1 MRKINE
7 NMHAWTLDEVI
18 DQEIGKA
25 GTPERDAF
33 ETKVEAKIRESE
45 EKASMHIVVPVSVR
59 DAIRRNAAALGESA
73 NAYINSIFE
82 QVVTPAA
89 LEFLIPDLNVQDAAF
104 FCECCSRNDH
114 CSKKCQAEQAD
125 STFLH
130 SSCLPEI
137 NCVFCSGVFFALR
150 CVTTKSFS

>member
-1 MRKINE
+1 MRTIEE

-25 GTPERDAF
+25 GTSERDAF
-33 ETKVEAKIRESE
+33 KVRESE

-73 NAYINSIFE
+73 NAYINNIFE

-89 LEFLIPDLNVQDAAF
+89 
-104 FCECCSRNDH
+104 
-114 CSKKCQAEQAD
+114 
-125 STFLH
+125 
-130 SSCLPEI
+130 
-137 NCVFCSGVFFALR
+137 FA
-150 CVTTKSFS
+150 

>member
-33 ETKVEAKIRESE
+33 EAKVEERVREYE
-45 EKASMHIVVPVSVR
+45 EKASMHIVVPVYVR

-73 NAYINSIFE
+73 NAYINNIFE
-82 QVVTPAA
+82 QVVSPS
-89 LEFLIPDLNVQDAAF
+89 AF
-104 FCECCSRNDH
+104 
-114 CSKKCQAEQAD
+114 A
-125 STFLH
+125 
-130 SSCLPEI
+130 
-137 NCVFCSGVFFALR
+137 
-150 CVTTKSFS
+150 

>member
-1 MRKINE
+1 MRTIEE

-18 DQEIGKA
+18 DQEIGKK
-25 GTPERDAF
+25 GTAERDAF
-33 ETKVEAKIRESE
+33 EAKVEVKLRESE

-89 LEFLIPDLNVQDAAF
+89 
-104 FCECCSRNDH
+104 
-114 CSKKCQAEQAD
+114 
-125 STFLH
+125 
-130 SSCLPEI
+130 
-137 NCVFCSGVFFALR
+137 FA
-150 CVTTKSFS
+150 